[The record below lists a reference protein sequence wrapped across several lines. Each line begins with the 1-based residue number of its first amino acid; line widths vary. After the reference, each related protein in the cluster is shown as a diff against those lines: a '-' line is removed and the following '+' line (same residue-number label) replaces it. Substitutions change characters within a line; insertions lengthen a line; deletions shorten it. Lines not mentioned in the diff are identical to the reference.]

1 MEERKDA
8 DMKDTLMNRRALL
21 RGAAGL
27 LAGVAAEVTVG
38 GLLPANAATPAP
50 QAHKLTRNTDTVRI
64 GWGQGGLSLIAKQR
78 GVFAKTLAAQGIKV
92 EWVGP
97 FPNHAPSIQAVVG
110 DSADFGF
117 WGSTTPALAG
127 MLAGSPIV
135 FNSFEVYSPRS
146 TAIIAKKSSGI
157 HSVADLVGKKV
168 AVNASG
174 LGEFLLVAALE
185 KYHIDKSKVQ
195 FVYLNPP
202 DAAPAFATGQVDAW
216 SMWSPAVDIARFKDD
231 ATDIFNEGR
240 DMDFL
245 VDYTS
250 LVTRRKFTEQ
260 NSALVRAVIDAY
272 YAEGNWQST
281 HVAESEQLGQD
292 VGKYPNQVRDYLAS
306 LKRVNKFYEPDD
318 AAFMGQFQRAADWL
332 SDRKIIRSPL
342 KVADYSVKV

>member
-1 MEERKDA
+1 MQESSIS
-8 DMKDTLMNRRALL
+8 RRALL

-27 LAGVAAEVTVG
+27 VAGVAGNA
-38 GLLPANAATPAP
+38 LLPAHAAAP
-50 QAHKLTRNTDTVRI
+50 RKLTRNTDTVRI

-78 GVFAKTLAAQGIKV
+78 GVFEKTLAAKNIKV

-110 DSADFGF
+110 ESADFGF

-135 FNSFEVYSPRS
+135 FNTFQVYSPRS
-146 TAIIAKKSSGI
+146 TAIIVKKSSGI
-157 HSVADLVGKKV
+157 NSVADLVGRKV
-168 AVNASG
+168 AVNRSG

-185 KYHIDKSKVQ
+185 KHHIDKRRVA

-202 DAAPAFATGQVDAW
+202 DAAPAFAQGKVDAW

-231 ATDIFNEGR
+231 AKDIFNEGR

-245 VDYTS
+245 VDYSS
-250 LVTRRKFTEQ
+250 LVTRRKFTQE

-272 YAEGNWQST
+272 YTEGNWQST
-281 HVAESEQLGQD
+281 HVAEAEQLAQT
-292 VGKYPNQVRDYLAS
+292 VGKYPDQVRDYLAS
-306 LKRVNKFYEPDD
+306 LKRVNTFYETDN
-318 AAFMGQFQRAADWL
+318 ATFMAQFQRAADWL
-332 SDRKIIRSPL
+332 SDRKIIHSPI
-342 KVADYSVKV
+342 KVADYSIKV